1 MSFNVAVAL
10 IIGCVLGVFSTVILI
25 GLAFA
30 VNEHKQKNTEQKQEE
45 TGLE

>member
-1 MSFNVAVAL
+1 MSLNVALAL
-10 IIGCVLGVFSTVILI
+10 MVGCVMGVISTVILI

-30 VNEHKQKNTEQKQEE
+30 VREHQQNKTEQKQEE